1 MNTTIITLFSIMVF
15 LFMYFITIGLIRMDF
30 KEHPKLS
37 LLDILCSTL
46 GLILSSVCLGI
57 YCAPS
62 ILYVTKMTLVACS
75 FSFFVPLFGVLSAFN
90 GVSFNIQRMK
100 NIIVD
105 KGLKIASII
114 IGIVGIILSII
125 VGRIL

>member
-1 MNTTIITLFSIMVF
+1 MDTTIITLFSIMVF

-37 LLDILCSTL
+37 LVDVLGSTF
-46 GLILSSVCLGI
+46 GLILSSVCLGV

-62 ILYVTKMTLVACS
+62 ILYTTKMSLVVCT

-90 GVSFNIQRMK
+90 GFSFNIQRME

-114 IGIVGIILSII
+114 VGVIGIILSII